1 MSIDNVK
8 ALVRCSS
15 HNGLLDGAVL
25 LDKRCAF
32 PKTRYRV
39 REARHWRLETL
50 RSAYEGEDSS
60 LSLKNERR
68 ASSLELLEAATRRLP
83 KNSSAD
89 KQRIVPTVSQQCVH

>member
-60 LSLKNERR
+60 LSKIRSPEESKDRKPPV
-68 ASSLELLEAATRRLP
+68 AF
-83 KNSSAD
+83 
-89 KQRIVPTVSQQCVH
+89 